1 MKRKFFG
8 WILFLLLLLPIFSM
22 AFKPVADISLT
33 AEKIVLWAGV
43 FVSWLFSYF
52 PGLNTWYAAKTE
64 DFKKLFMIGVLTVMV
79 VGLYALMCFGILTIA
94 GMTCSTDSL
103 VTIAYLWIIAIV
115 TNQSIYKITPQ
126 TNAVKK
132 AKQISG

>member
-8 WILFLLLLLPIFSM
+8 GILFLLLFVPILFL

-33 AEKIVLWAGV
+33 AEKIALWAGV
-43 FVSWLFSYF
+43 FVSWLLSFF

-94 GMTCSTDSL
+94 DMACSTDSF
-103 VTIAYLWIIAIV
+103 VAITYMWILAIV
-115 TNQSIYKITPQ
+115 SNQSIHRIMPEL
-126 TNAVKK
+126 ASVKK
-132 AKQISG
+132 AKE